1 IIHRDVRPQNLMLD
15 RDTNHI
21 KLTDFGYAIACNMN
35 NKGRKIRIVGPL
47 TYATQSFLD
56 VKLKILT
63 RELPKDHY
71 YCYEPT
77 FDLISALNI
86 IMTVTNADIKRKIDS
101 IDILEDKEEI
111 VSQSLQL
118 WKDTQ
123 RTNKHYSNLLNL
135 INKLDTGDSF
145 YESGEL
151 SVFDVSKDELIESDE
166 SSIFNVSKNQSD
178 PSAIFD
184 VIKDEVE
191 NFSIYE

>member
-1 IIHRDVRPQNLMLD
+1 KYLLYEKELQCIESLSLIQAKQLIDIIHYLYDCRIIHRDVRPQNLMLD

-101 IDILEDKEEI
+101 IDI
-111 VSQSLQL
+111 
-118 WKDTQ
+118 
-123 RTNKHYSNLLNL
+123 
-135 INKLDTGDSF
+135 
-145 YESGEL
+145 
-151 SVFDVSKDELIESDE
+151 
-166 SSIFNVSKNQSD
+166 
-178 PSAIFD
+178 
-184 VIKDEVE
+184 
-191 NFSIYE
+191 